1 MEDAP
6 ELLVTPESEQSE
18 AVAVSGN
25 VQALLDLMARNPL
38 HREIYLQIIEFCEVR
53 AKCLAGD
60 VEAMVADCSG
70 FCTYGA
76 DALPAYRE
84 CCGQR
89 ASIGTKVDAQGDESR
104 RSAGRI

>member
-6 ELLVTPESEQSE
+6 ELFVTPESEQSE

-53 AKCLAGD
+53 RLLGD

-70 FCTYGA
+70 FSLTAQTPSG
-76 DALPAYRE
+76 LSRMLWTTE
-84 CCGQR
+84 
-89 ASIGTKVDAQGDESR
+89 ASIGTRWMHKAMRSR

>member
-6 ELLVTPESEQSE
+6 ELFVTPESEQSE

-53 AKCLAGD
+53 RLLGD

-70 FCTYGA
+70 VLTYGA
-76 DALPAYRE
+76 DAPSGLSRMLWTTE
-84 CCGQR
+84 
-89 ASIGTKVDAQGDESR
+89 ASIGTRWMHKAMRSR